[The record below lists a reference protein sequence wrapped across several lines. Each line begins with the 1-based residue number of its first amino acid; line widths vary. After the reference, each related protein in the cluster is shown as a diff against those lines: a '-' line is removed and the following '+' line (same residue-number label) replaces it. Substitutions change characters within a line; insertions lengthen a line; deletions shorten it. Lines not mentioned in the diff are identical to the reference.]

1 MPRKI
6 AGKSPGGPKARPED
20 QIGLTDNILEDIR
33 TKLSSSSI
41 TGYEIRVTRK
51 TKSGGFGFV
60 GRLDSNIDDVEQ
72 GILDEWGVGTYRIYW
87 HHLNKKRIT
96 EIPPLEVTIGD
107 PQSETLAGKKQNAET
122 TRLEK
127 LKEEIEASRLER
139 ELVRAEK
146 ELQKTKDDDEGGSM
160 SHNHRVIE
168 LEAELEAVREANSQ
182 LANQRQED
190 RVLRFMERMEQRI
203 TKMEAPSEAKSASPE
218 MEALR
223 HQVEMLREDKRRA
236 EAEAMRKSFE
246 VQLETIRLQVDNK
259 PAENTGLTSKDLI
272 GLVAPMVP
280 VFQAMVS
287 SRQNNA
293 TQLVDAVSKVGGMIT
308 NAKPSF
314 DYATLIP
321 VATTLLKD
329 MTKGPDISK
338 MFEVMGGMISPIIE
352 VAAAAG
358 GGGGGDG
365 DDITGMINKVLGV
378 MQKGM
383 ELTGKQAAAAPAI
396 DPMQQAYAIEAQ
408 RRQRMAA
415 QQAQMIAAQQAA
427 PQLPAPKSDTPKD
440 AVQEPAP
447 RRIRKK
453 KKVREVKKSDDPV
466 VTYARY
472 ISGCIQDKD
481 EDFRVAVLSSKDY
494 MHDKDVERLAQYS
507 DPAMLSA
514 YFSSL
519 NGVDP
524 GAFRTSYSKRW
535 IKAFI
540 IEFQDAFSGKPKEV
554 VEEESPKTANPAVTS
569 EPVLVVDMDET
580 EGDQET
586 IVGYPDTSS
595 LKTVEVEGFSM
606 VVERPTQE
614 EVDRREEERLKFLAS
629 PEAKSQPIK
638 PKKGRTTSP
647 DPVTA

>member
-1 MPRKI
+1 
-6 AGKSPGGPKARPED
+6 
-20 QIGLTDNILEDIR
+20 
-33 TKLSSSSI
+33 
-41 TGYEIRVTRK
+41 
-51 TKSGGFGFV
+51 
-60 GRLDSNIDDVEQ
+60 
-72 GILDEWGVGTYRIYW
+72 
-87 HHLNKKRIT
+87 
-96 EIPPLEVTIGD
+96 
-107 PQSETLAGKKQNAET
+107 
-122 TRLEK
+122 
-127 LKEEIEASRLER
+127 
-139 ELVRAEK
+139 
-146 ELQKTKDDDEGGSM
+146 
-160 SHNHRVIE
+160 
-168 LEAELEAVREANSQ
+168 
-182 LANQRQED
+182 
-190 RVLRFMERMEQRI
+190 
-203 TKMEAPSEAKSASPE
+203 
-218 MEALR
+218 
-223 HQVEMLREDKRRA
+223 
-236 EAEAMRKSFE
+236 
-246 VQLETIRLQVDNK
+246 
-259 PAENTGLTSKDLI
+259 
-272 GLVAPMVP
+272 
-280 VFQAMVS
+280 
-287 SRQNNA
+287 
-293 TQLVDAVSKVGGMIT
+293 
-308 NAKPSF
+308 
-314 DYATLIP
+314 
-321 VATTLLKD
+321 

-358 GGGGGDG
+358 GGGGDG
-365 DDITGMINKVLGV
+365 DDISGMINKVLGV

-383 ELTGKQAAAAPAI
+383 ELTGKQAAAAPAV

-453 KKVREVKKSDDPV
+453 KKKVREVKKSDDPV

-472 ISGCIQDKD
+472 ISGCIQDKE
-481 EDFRVAVLSSKDY
+481 EDFRVAVLSAKDY
-494 MHDKDVERLAQYS
+494 MHDKEVERLAKYS

-540 IEFQDAFSGKPKEV
+540 EEFHETFGEKTPDATEEV
-554 VEEESPKTANPAVTS
+554 ETQTANPAVTND
-569 EPVLVVDMDET
+569 PVLVVDMDET

-586 IVGYPDTSS
+586 IVGYPDTSK

-614 EVDRREEERLKFLAS
+614 EIDRREAERIKFLAS

-638 PKKGRTTSP
+638 PKKSRTSSP
-647 DPVTA
+647 DPVKA